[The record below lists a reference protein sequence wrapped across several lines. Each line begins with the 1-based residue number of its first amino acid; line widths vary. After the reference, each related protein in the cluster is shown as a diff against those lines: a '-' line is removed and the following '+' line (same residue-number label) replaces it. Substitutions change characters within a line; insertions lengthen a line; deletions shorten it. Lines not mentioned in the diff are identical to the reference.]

1 MLLHARDSYA
11 PHRDLPGPYPP
22 SGFQSHRDA
31 EFVVLCWKFC
41 GSIEEVNITPSKS
54 INFYFIKDKLISLS
68 HVRIPNVHFLN

>member
-31 EFVVLCWKFC
+31 EFVVLCWKLC
-41 GSIEEVNITPSKS
+41 GSVEEVNITPSKS
-54 INFYFIKDKLISLS
+54 INFNSIEDKLISLS
-68 HVRIPNVHFLN
+68 HVRILNVHFLH